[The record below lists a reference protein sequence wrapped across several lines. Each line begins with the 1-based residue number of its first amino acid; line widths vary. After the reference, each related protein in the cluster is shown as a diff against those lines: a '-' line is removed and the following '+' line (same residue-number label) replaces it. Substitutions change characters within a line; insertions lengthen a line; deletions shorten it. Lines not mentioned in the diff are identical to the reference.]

1 MASGKKNRS
10 EEIKIIGNGKYP
22 LVPLMNVEIV
32 ERPAEGEESSKIFFN
47 PRGLSSFAS
56 ERMDA
61 LQFSIRADGLQQPPI
76 VRAITNDGATIT
88 KLELIAGE
96 RRIRSCLSI
105 YESDLPCFDEDTPQ
119 PESYDAGDTIIC
131 KGRFGVVHE
140 QNDDIVT
147 VDFSDDHIGREE
159 RRDCDFNDCLPTV
172 SGAELYANVP
182 CRLVY
187 DCTDQRALRLAF
199 TENDQ
204 SEPLTISEE
213 VALVERLEK
222 TGLKQDEIAEMLGSN
237 VTWVSQTSNFREQLP
252 KAAFQKLIKGEMAR
266 HVAVAF
272 LSYSPEDRDAL
283 YTASVEAEESE
294 TAERIKQHRQDK
306 DRLEDEE
313 ELLMAEAKKA
323 ERQGDIKLAS
333 KAQRKAATAATK
345 ADKAADRLERAKSEK
360 GTIKQGHVKKGAIQK
375 GLQPKK
381 AKSLDRDDIET
392 TFVEGIIPY
401 LDDEQIDEISGQR
414 VPVQY
419 AAIVRRT
426 ALAII
431 GGIRDPL
438 YPIREF
444 MYEHGEWMMPSEK
457 DGDIE
462 EESEI
467 KSKKKRKKKDGLD
480 NETMDFDADFNEED
494 EIDNVMDNDEFEKQ
508 FRHDD

>member
-1 MASGKKNRS
+1 M
-10 EEIKIIGNGKYP
+10 
-22 LVPLMNVEIV
+22 
-32 ERPAEGEESSKIFFN
+32 
-47 PRGLSSFAS
+47 
-56 ERMDA
+56 
-61 LQFSIRADGLQQPPI
+61 
-76 VRAITNDGATIT
+76 
-88 KLELIAGE
+88 
-96 RRIRSCLSI
+96 
-105 YESDLPCFDEDTPQ
+105 
-119 PESYDAGDTIIC
+119 
-131 KGRFGVVHE
+131 
-140 QNDDIVT
+140 
-147 VDFSDDHIGREE
+147 
-159 RRDCDFNDCLPTV
+159 
-172 SGAELYANVP
+172 P

-272 LSYSPEDRDAL
+272 LSYAPEDRESL

-323 ERQGDIKLAS
+323 EKQGNIKLAS
-333 KAQRKAATAATK
+333 KAQRKASAAATK

-381 AKSLDRDDIET
+381 AKSLDRDDIEA

-401 LDDEQIDEISGQR
+401 LDDEQIDEISGER